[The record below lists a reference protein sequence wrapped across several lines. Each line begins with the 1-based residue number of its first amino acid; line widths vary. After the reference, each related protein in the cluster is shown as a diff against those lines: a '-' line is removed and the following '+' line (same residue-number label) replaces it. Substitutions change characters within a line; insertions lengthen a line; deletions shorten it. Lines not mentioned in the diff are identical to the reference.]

1 MVAEVEEEVGVAVVA
16 AVGVAVEVG
25 EVGDGAGAGAFP
37 LVAAGGKMVDAG
49 VATSEE
55 PQLSPA
61 PLAGLEAGV
70 GFGRR
75 PFCIGLPARA
85 PDSAGASAAKLRRVN
100 FKRLDP
106 VPREKVL
113 RHHFTSRCF
122 VHHCQSDRSAL
133 RVERHLVQLIER
145 AVELLRID
153 LPSSHP
159 ALDQTAFLPP
169 GGTVRA
175 YSNGGSTSITS
186 RFGRA

>member
-16 AVGVAVEVG
+16 ADGVAVEVG
-25 EVGDGAGAGAFP
+25 EVGDGAGAFP

-85 PDSAGASAAKLRRVN
+85 PDSAGASAKLRRVN

-106 VPREKVL
+106 VPFPLAVQSAVQSPETVG
-113 RHHFTSRCF
+113 HHG
-122 VHHCQSDRSAL
+122 AA
-133 RVERHLVQLIER
+133 E
-145 AVELLRID
+145 
-153 LPSSHP
+153 
-159 ALDQTAFLPP
+159 
-169 GGTVRA
+169 
-175 YSNGGSTSITS
+175 
-186 RFGRA
+186 